1 MTPSRPAP
9 SNSSNQRCAVAR
21 SVVAGVTCI
30 ERPVCAAE
38 DTATTSAARRSE
50 NGRAVKSTSPSAS
63 RSNAMNEAGVFSA
76 SMRTRDSAGWMR
88 CCSASKSRPWSV
100 AMTISPSTTQR
111 SGNSAMARGNQ
122 LGKVPGHRF
131 LVAAADLDLVAVAKK
146 NRPEPV
152 PLGLIR
158 RVRRD
163 RFHRLGQHRRN
174 RRHHRQVHL
183 HIVSEPCA
191 GIGRW
196 HRQRRKS
203 TSTGSRFG

>member
-21 SVVAGVTCI
+21 LRRRGGDVKRRTRSGQRLHERRASLGKRLRGEIDVAEGEQI
-30 ERPVCAAE
+30 ERDERRGRLLGQHAYPRIGRMDALLQRLEIQAVVGGDDDLAVDHAAFRQLG
-38 DTATTSAARRSE
+38 D
-50 NGRAVKSTSPSAS
+50 G
-63 RSNAMNEAGVFSA
+63 
-76 SMRTRDSAGWMR
+76 
-88 CCSASKSRPWSV
+88 
-100 AMTISPSTTQR
+100 
-111 SGNSAMARGNQ
+111 RGNQ

-131 LVAAADLDLVAVAKK
+131 LVAAADLHLLAVAKK
-146 NRPEPV
+146 NRPEAV
-152 PLGLIR
+152 PFGLIR

-163 RFHRLGQHRRN
+163 RLHRLGQHRRN

-183 HIVSEPCA
+183 HIVLQPCA

-203 TSTGSRFG
+203 TSTGSRFA